1 MRSLIIVVAGSS
13 LAIASGAIAAH
24 RRPLSEMH
32 ETHKKVERH
41 ADGSERIQTDEKK
54 SVDRGQG
61 EIVDEQHVLVET
73 KPIEGGGKSITRE
86 VTKVHD
92 APGWK
97 NDRKS
102 HVKETIE
109 KDRRGRIV
117 KHTRVE

>member
-1 MRSLIIVVAGSS
+1 MRSKAIVVGILSFAVAAG
-13 LAIASGAIAAH
+13 AVAAH

-41 ADGSERIQTDEKK
+41 ADGSERIQTDDKK

-61 EIVDEQHVLVET
+61 EVVDEQHVLVET
-73 KPIEGGGKSITRE
+73 RRREGGGTTVIRE
-86 VTKVHD
+86 VTKSHD

-97 NDRKS
+97 NDHKS

-109 KDRRGRIV
+109 KDRRGRV
-117 KHTRVE
+117 LKHTRVE

>member
-1 MRSLIIVVAGSS
+1 MRSLAIVVGVFSFAVASAA
-13 LAIASGAIAAH
+13 LAAQ

-41 ADGSERIQTDEKK
+41 ADGSERVQTDEKK

-73 KPIEGGGKSITRE
+73 RPTDHGGKTITRE
-86 VTKVHD
+86 VTKSHD

-97 NDRKS
+97 NDRKT

-109 KDRRGRIV
+109 KDRHGRIV
-117 KHTRVE
+117 KHTRTE

>member
-1 MRSLIIVVAGSS
+1 MRRIVIALC
-13 LAIASGAIAAH
+13 LAVASGAVAAQ
-24 RRPLSEMH
+24 RRPLSEMR
-32 ETHKKVERH
+32 ETHRKVERH
-41 ADGSERIQTDEKK
+41 ADGSERVQTDEKK

-73 KPIEGGGKSITRE
+73 RPTEGGGKAITRE
-86 VTKVHD
+86 VTKSHD

-97 NDRKS
+97 NDHKS

-109 KDRRGRIV
+109 KDRRGRIL